1 MVASCTMACLA
12 ELRYATVITDEEGA
26 AGFAIVLIPAA
37 FGYIALVDAAVVMQQ
52 NGGNVQS
59 VGTRHAIFAVVARDD
74 RIGKHYLRRIFQ
86 QSQFFF
92 RARVEGRIRC
102 GDCPADVPYTSCR
115 SVPSVPWGSSR
126 QSGMPRKL
134 HSLADDAV
142 SGVPPSGRS
151 VWIAVLPTAVP

>member
-1 MVASCTMACLA
+1 MRTVRVALVASCTMACLA

-26 AGFAIVLIPAA
+26 ASFAIVLIPAA

-92 RARVEGRIRC
+92 RARVEGRIGAEIVLQMFHIRHAAQYRQYF
-102 GDCPADVPYTSCR
+102 GEAPGKAECPGSYTLLRAMLFQACHQ
-115 SVPSVPWGSSR
+115 VVV
-126 QSGMPRKL
+126 QSG
-134 HSLADDAV
+134 
-142 SGVPPSGRS
+142 
-151 VWIAVLPTAVP
+151 